1 MSSRYIQTFVC
12 ADNNYQAVTSH
23 TEKRNKFGAV
33 TMNIAGTSINL
44 KRYSCNII
52 HTLANTILYIVD

>member
-1 MSSRYIQTFVC
+1 MSFRYIQTFVC
-12 ADNNYQAVTSH
+12 ADNYQAVTSH
-23 TEKRNKFGAV
+23 TEKKKFGAV